1 MAVVIAIVIVAI
13 VVLAALA
20 LRRRRAPDD
29 GVANFQRQIDALSRD
44 ARKPTIE
51 QLRHT
56 DDEDDGDALS
66 DTEGDDDGS

>member
-1 MAVVIAIVIVAI
+1 VLVVIAIAVVAV
-13 VVLAALA
+13 VVLLAIA
-20 LRRRRAPDD
+20 LRHRRTPVD

-56 DDEDDGDALS
+56 DDDPAEDA
-66 DTEGDDDGS
+66 EGGDDGS